1 MCTCNHPFKSMG
13 FVCLLLAALFVVT
26 CYDDNHPTTDDDTV
40 SDDDATEDDDTPA
53 DDDST
58 PVTDADGDGWDEGED
73 CDDSDP
79 DINPGEDENCTDGV
93 DNDCDGDVD
102 ADDTDCEGP
111 LVDCRLVITEV
122 LPTTAY
128 ETNGA
133 PPADIHDG
141 FIEMA
146 NFGSEDCDLS
156 HMALKMTTSGYLR
169 HVFDSGTILEPGQFL
184 ALVDPGYHD
193 QFDGV
198 IPQGAYGSVVEANQG
213 YDITGNTTFGDD
225 SGLITIYEGEESTTV
240 AAYFQWE
247 RLDDDYGDHGYTR
260 YPEDDPAG
268 IVIEHPYHPCSG
280 VRDIF
285 APDLHTFGLCA
296 DGSFFGTGCV
306 CDTDR
311 AAPGDLVINEV
322 LPNETAGVPEW
333 VEIVNITDPP
343 RRVSLGGVNV
353 FDDTYERATFPS
365 GYALDADGSGQGVIQ
380 VGAGNTSP
388 SPDCDGYEGRVSLQ
402 LSSDEGTLY
411 LGYDFTVDP
420 DSEFTY
426 SEATGDEQCWVRE
439 TECDPSSPAV
449 LLPDAADCSPC
460 GWGC

>member
-1 MCTCNHPFKSMG
+1 MSTCRLLINSMG

-26 CYDDNHPTTDDDTV
+26 CYDDDDNNPNQPGP
-40 SDDDATEDDDTPA
+40 DDDATDDDDTTEQE
-53 DDDST
+53 T
-58 PVTDADGDGWDEGED
+58 PTPPVDADGDGWEEDDD

-79 DINPGEDENCTDGV
+79 DVNPGADEDCEDGV
-93 DNDCDGDVD
+93 DNDCDEHVD
-102 ADDTDCEGP
+102 EEDSDCEEEP
-111 LVDCRLVITEV
+111 PPPDCSLVITEV
-122 LPTTAY
+122 LPTAAY
-128 ETNGA
+128 DTNGS
-133 PPADIHDG
+133 PPADNHDG

-156 HMALKMTTSGYLR
+156 GMALKMTTSGYLR
-169 HVFDSGTILEPGQFL
+169 HVFDSGTLLEPGQFL

-193 QFDGV
+193 QFDSV
-198 IPQGAYGSVVEANQG
+198 IPPGAYGSVEEA
-213 YDITGNTTFGDD
+213 DEVFTGNATFGDD

-322 LPNETAGVPEW
+322 LPNETAEVPEW

-365 GYALDADGSGQGVIQ
+365 GYVLDADGSGQGVIQ

-402 LSSDEGTLY
+402 LSSGEGTLY